1 MALPAIRFALGAGHG
16 GESMLSGARAFTAAL
31 AKTLRQEVRLVVSD
45 DYDELLARLLAD
57 AAELAWMPPLVH
69 ARATAAG
76 ATLAVVSER
85 DGALTYRSALLVRVD
100 APAAALSDLHDVRV
114 AWTDPHSAAGHTFP
128 RLHLQAAGVSIGEET
143 FAGSPLAACAA
154 VADGHAD
161 LCACFVRESAA
172 SAPARALADVSRV
185 YAPATW
191 RLKVLAIT
199 DAIPPDGI
207 VIAPGVPTADATRY
221 AEALMK
227 LHRHPAGLAAMWGLM
242 NATRLVRPPR

>member
-1 MALPAIRFALGAGHG
+1 MTLPAIRFALGAGHG

-31 AKTLRQEVRLVVSD
+31 AKTLRREVRLVVSD
-45 DYDELLARLLAD
+45 DYEALLARLLAD
-57 AAELAWMPPLVH
+57 ATDLAWMPPLIH

-76 ATLAVVSER
+76 ATLAAVSER

-100 APAAALSDLHDVRV
+100 SPAAALTDLRDVRV
-114 AWTDPHSAAGHTFP
+114 AWTDLHSAAGHTFP
-128 RLHLQAAGVSIGEET
+128 RLHLQAAGVSITDET

-154 VADGHAD
+154 VADGSAD

-191 RLKVLAIT
+191 RLKVIAIT

-207 VIAPGVPTADATRY
+207 VIAPGVQAADVTRY
-221 AEALMK
+221 TDGLLK
-227 LHRHPAGLAAMWGLM
+227 LHRQPAGLAALWSLM
-242 NATRLVRPPR
+242 AATRLARPPR